1 MSTLHHESIL
11 EDCLVEAEENFR
23 VSNKLTQKQ
32 LDELLVRSEGVRDA
46 ITKQAERL
54 FEDRCIYHLSVSND
68 TELLPPGS
76 PVTPLKKVSGVIVSP
91 FFFKKRRQGR

>member
-32 LDELLVRSEGVRDA
+32 LDELIVRSRGVRDA
-46 ITKQAERL
+46 IESQAQKL
-54 FEDRCIYHLSVSND
+54 FDDRCIKHLLGIS
-68 TELLPPGS
+68 
-76 PVTPLKKVSGVIVSP
+76 IV
-91 FFFKKRRQGR
+91 

>member
-32 LDELLVRSEGVRDA
+32 LDELIVRSRGVRDA
-46 ITKQAERL
+46 IESQAQKL
-54 FEDRCIYHLSVSND
+54 FDDRCILAPI
-68 TELLPPGS
+68 L
-76 PVTPLKKVSGVIVSP
+76 
-91 FFFKKRRQGR
+91 GRGISSIKSCKTQACDS

>member
-32 LDELLVRSEGVRDA
+32 LDELLAHPRGGVRDA
-46 ITKQAERL
+46 IEKQAQRL
-54 FEDRCIYHLSVSND
+54 FDDRC
-68 TELLPPGS
+68 
-76 PVTPLKKVSGVIVSP
+76 
-91 FFFKKRRQGR
+91 Q